1 MKKVFNLSVIL
12 AVLMAAFSFTSCS
25 DDDDDAAKIDI
36 KVETTTTSAIV
47 AITSEEDLT
56 AVELWQNGSKSKNI
70 TVKDG
75 SAKGKA
81 GVNTY
86 TITGLENGKKYTIK
100 ATSESGAAEKEFT
113 VGSNDEEGD
122 DDTEFT
128 ADEYTV
134 KAGDVIEYEHGAL
147 FGEIEVVSAS
157 TEAIVVK
164 VNGGSEQTLSD
175 AGTSYLS
182 IMGAAINKAG
192 ADASNEILVAK
203 VNKKAILAGGASS
216 ELATNY
222 TKNATKLNKK

>member
-113 VGSNDEEGD
+113 VGSNDEEEEGD
-122 DDTEFT
+122 LEYNK
-128 ADEYTV
+128 DELSV
-134 KAGDVIEYEHGAL
+134 KAGDVIFYQHGSQL
-147 FGEIEVVSAS
+147 GQFTVVEASAS
-157 TEAIVVK
+157 AITLENVLG
-164 VNGGSEQTLSD
+164 NTIELSD
-175 AGTSYLS
+175 AGKSYIGMSGL
-182 IMGAAINKAG
+182 AINL
-192 ADASNEILVAK
+192 ADAKAAGEIILAK
-203 VNKKAILAGGASS
+203 VNGKAMVAGGASS
-216 ELATNY
+216 ELN
-222 TKNATKLNKK
+222 TKFDQKTVTKLAK